1 MLGATGLVLGA
12 GAAVGGRAGAA
23 GAGAAGATG
32 AGAGSPVVL
41 VWCMVLL
48 VYAGLVFG
56 AARLALGVVVVLVC
70 SGAAG
75 AGGRAAPGAA
85 AAGEAAAAAGRCWCW
100 CPAGALVVVGVVVVV
115 PVQQRE
121 EGRNYPAVGFGHWCE
136 GLLLKRPACNCVF
149 QRKDKAHLT
158 LN

>member
-1 MLGATGLVLGA
+1 MHGAAGLVL
-12 GAAVGGRAGAA
+12 
-23 GAGAAGATG
+23 
-32 AGAGSPVVL
+32 
-41 VWCMVLL
+41 
-48 VYAGLVFG
+48 G

-75 AGGRAAPGAA
+75 AGGRAAASGVGAGAA
-85 AAGEAAAAAGRCWCW
+85 AAGEAAAAAGGCWCW
-100 CPAGALVVVGVVVVV
+100 CPAGALVVVGVAALV